1 LITGR
6 EFSWTD
12 LYDQRP
18 VAMVS
23 ENTARELWGDAT
35 AAIGKRVRPPG
46 PPGPWR
52 EIIGVTEDVRDSGVQ
67 QSAPTIVYWPTMT
80 QNFFGNPVNVIRSVA
95 FVIRSRRTGS
105 EAFLNEVRSAVWS
118 VNQNLP
124 LAGVRSMDDIYE
136 RSMASTSF
144 TLAMLAIA
152 GSMALLLGVVGIYGV
167 ISYTVSQRTREIGI
181 RIALGARNQ
190 EVRRM
195 FVRNGMMLAGI
206 GAAIGLLAA
215 VALTRLMSSLL
226 FGIGPLDPIA
236 FGLAPVV
243 LVAAATLASYVPA
256 RRATLVDPLEA
267 LRQD

>member
-1 LITGR
+1 TFRALRGVRPGFAGAVELQTMRISIPGLQVQDPEAVTRMQQAIADKLAAIPGVSSVAFGSSVPMEGVMSADPLFTEDKAYPAGQDPIRRYKYVSPGFLQTMQTRLIAGR
-6 EFSWTD
+6 EFTWTD

-67 QSAPTIVYWPTMT
+67 QSPPTIVYWPTMT

-95 FVIRSRRTGS
+95 FVIRSRRTGN

-124 LAGVRSMDDIYE
+124 LAGVRSMDDIYD
-136 RSMASTSF
+136 RSIASTSF
-144 TLAMLAIA
+144 TL
-152 GSMALLLGVVGIYGV
+152 
-167 ISYTVSQRTREIGI
+167 
-181 RIALGARNQ
+181 
-190 EVRRM
+190 
-195 FVRNGMMLAGI
+195 
-206 GAAIGLLAA
+206 
-215 VALTRLMSSLL
+215 
-226 FGIGPLDPIA
+226 
-236 FGLAPVV
+236 
-243 LVAAATLASYVPA
+243 
-256 RRATLVDPLEA
+256 
-267 LRQD
+267 